1 MIDFRLS
8 DELELFRRS
17 VARIAEQ
24 EIAPLADE
32 CDREYEYPTRILKKL
47 GDLGYLGVTFPKQYG
62 GGELGTLAQVLL
74 FEELGRA
81 SAGIALGIY
90 CHAVL
95 ALTPIALFGTESQ
108 KQRYLI
114 SGIRGEKIGAFGMT
128 EAGAGSDLT
137 AMQTKARQ
145 EGDSYVI
152 DGSKL
157 FCTNAPFAN
166 FFVISAYTA
175 PGQGIKGISLFI
187 IDQETPG
194 FSVGQRLPMLG
205 MRPSQTAEVLLRSCR
220 VPRESL
226 LGDEDRGLY
235 MALRSL
241 TGGRIVAA
249 ALAIGLARAAYEAT
263 REYAKERV
271 QFGQPIGKFQAIQFK
286 IADMDTM
293 IQAAR
298 LLTYKAAWLA
308 DQGLPYIKEA
318 SQAKLF
324 ATEACTR
331 ISEQALQI
339 HGASGYMMESPI
351 QRYYRDTKVLEL
363 GEGTS
368 EIQRGII
375 AKQLGL

>member
-8 DELELFRRS
+8 DELELFRRAI
-17 VARIAEQ
+17 ARFAEE
-24 EIAPLADE
+24 EIRPIADE
-32 CDREYEYPTRILKKL
+32 CDRQYEYPTRILKKL
-47 GDLGYLGVTFPKQYG
+47 GELGYLGVAHPKKYG
-62 GGELGTLAQVLL
+62 GEELGTLASALM

-95 ALTPIALFGTESQ
+95 ALTPIALFGSESQ

-114 SGIRGEKIGAFGMT
+114 PGIQGKKIGAFGMT

-137 AMQTKARQ
+137 AMQTKARRD
-145 EGDSYVI
+145 GDAYVI

-157 FCTNAPFAN
+157 FCTNAPISDFV
-166 FFVISAYTA
+166 VISAYTA
-175 PGQGIKGISLFI
+175 PGQGIKGISLFV
-187 IDQETPG
+187 IDKETPG

-205 MRPSQTAEVLLRSCR
+205 MRPSQTAEVLLRDCR
-220 VPRESL
+220 VPQESL
-226 LGDEDRGLY
+226 LGEVDRGLY
-235 MALRSL
+235 MALQSL

-263 REYAKERV
+263 CEYAKERV

-351 QRYYRDTKVLEL
+351 QRFYRDTKVLEL